1 MPSEVYSI
9 IETLESQEVRELV
22 WAIGSSPMLSSY
34 SKVGVSELLDEEWCL
49 QQVRQ
54 DLDWLRALDASPAPL
69 LAHLNSGHHLPL
81 GKRFERLLSFWFKH
95 SKHWDLIWE
104 GKQFVDDKTTIGEI
118 DFLVRELQSDE
129 LMHIEVAC
137 KFYLSSEN
145 SSNWASWLGPNA
157 KDCFADKMIKFE
169 RQLALS
175 QHPLLRQELKA
186 AGLENV
192 EPKLFLKGFFFHH
205 FSLLMK
211 AKAPRLANTHYNA
224 AWFCFAKEFDLL
236 AHESALWY
244 VLEKKHWLSIVH
256 PEEIRT
262 EVLNSQETKSLVES
276 HFEQSER
283 ALLLVQVLENDG
295 RWNEISRGFVVAD
308 AWPSKKQNSR

>member
-34 SKVGVSELLDEEWCL
+34 SKAGVSELLDEEWCL

-69 LAHLNSGHHLPL
+69 LAHLNSEHHLPL

-95 SKHWDLIWE
+95 SQHWDLIWE

-118 DFLVRELQSDE
+118 DFLVREVKSNE
-129 LMHIEVAC
+129 LLHIEVAC

-205 FSLLMK
+205 FSLLMT
-211 AKAPRLANTHYNA
+211 ARAPRLANAHYNA

-236 AHESALWY
+236 AHEAALWY

-256 PEEIRT
+256 PEEIRN
-262 EVLNSQETKSLVES
+262 EVLHARETKTLVEK
-276 HFEQSER
+276 HFRNSER
-283 ALLLVQVLENDG
+283 ALLLVQVLEEDS
-295 RWNEISRGFVVAD
+295 RWREVSRGFVVSD
-308 AWPSKKQNSR
+308 TWPSKKQHPR

>member
-34 SKVGVSELLDEEWCL
+34 PKVGVSELLDEEWCL

-69 LAHLNSGHHLPL
+69 LAHLNSEHHLPL
-81 GKRFERLLSFWFKH
+81 GKRFERLLSFWFTH

-118 DFLVRELQSDE
+118 DFLVRELESDE

-157 KDCFADKMIKFE
+157 KDRFADKMIKFE

-186 AGLENV
+186 DVLENV

-211 AKAPRLANTHYNA
+211 AKAPRLANAHYNA